1 MGRMRL
7 IFFLTLLVAV
17 QALAEERPASAPQA
31 KPAVSRYEDLF
42 GDIVLAKGKGIVIK
56 QSQLDEAFVSYKANL
71 AARGETFSE
80 DQRQL
85 KEALLL
91 DRIIVSELLV
101 KHATEADKVKAKEL
115 YEKLMTASKKS
126 FSSDEAFNRHL
137 KSLGLTT
144 EQFNKRAM
152 EQAISEAVV
161 EREIRSQVTI
171 SDAQVRDFYE
181 NGTDAVV
188 KIMQGQLEKVAKDP
202 LSTPDQ
208 LASIKSQIDQ
218 LRKANLSRLQQPE
231 RVHVIHLLR
240 STRKTDSDEPL
251 PPDKVQVKR
260 QEIDKLLARAR
271 RGEDFTKLVKE
282 FSEDHGLKET
292 SGEYTFSR
300 EDPFVPEFKAAAFS
314 LATNQISDVV
324 TTTFGYHLIKVL
336 EKIPTKKLEYEKIA
350 ADIKE
355 ALVGQEVQRMMPG
368 HFEKLKTEAAIQIL
382 EPRYKLPGGTVES
395 AAVAKP

>member
-1 MGRMRL
+1 MPRMRL
-7 IFFLTLLVAV
+7 TLFMALLLGV
-17 QALAEERPASAPQA
+17 QALAEERTATAPQPKA
-31 KPAVSRYEDLF
+31 AASSFADLF
-42 GDIVLAKGKGIVIK
+42 GDMVVAKGKGIAIK

-71 AARGETFSE
+71 AARGEKFSE

-161 EREIRSQVTI
+161 EREIKSQVAI

-188 KIMQGQLEKVAKDP
+188 KLMQGQLEKIAKDP

-208 LASIKSQIDQ
+208 LATIKAQIDQ
-218 LRKANLSRLQQPE
+218 LRKTNLARLQQPE

-240 STRKTDSDEPL
+240 STR
-251 PPDKVQVKR
+251 
-260 QEIDKLLARAR
+260 
-271 RGEDFTKLVKE
+271 
-282 FSEDHGLKET
+282 
-292 SGEYTFSR
+292 
-300 EDPFVPEFKAAAFS
+300 
-314 LATNQISDVV
+314 
-324 TTTFGYHLIKVL
+324 
-336 EKIPTKKLEYEKIA
+336 
-350 ADIKE
+350 
-355 ALVGQEVQRMMPG
+355 
-368 HFEKLKTEAAIQIL
+368 
-382 EPRYKLPGGTVES
+382 
-395 AAVAKP
+395 